1 MGGIGEILKGP
12 PTSVT
17 STTTVLAAVE
27 AMAKNRTGA
36 CVVVDDGELKGLF
49 TERDV
54 MTKVVLKQLDPSKVP
69 VGDVCTIATALITA
83 SPTTPEHQAL
93 RTMIDRHVRH
103 LPVVDE
109 NGALVGM
116 LSLRKLLQ
124 HRVDELSA
132 QLESLHA
139 YIAADALGG

>member
-1 MGGIGEILKGP
+1 MAGIGEILSGS
-12 PTSVT
+12 PTVVT
-17 STTTVLAAVE
+17 STTTVLQAVE
-27 AMAKNRTGA
+27 AMSKNRTGA

-54 MTKVVLKQLDPSKVP
+54 MSKVVLKRVDPATTKVY
-69 VGDVCTIATALITA
+69 DVCTHDLITA
-83 SPTTPEHQAL
+83 TPKTPEHQAL
-93 RTMIDRHVRH
+93 RTMVDRHIRH
-103 LPVVDE
+103 LPVIGED
-109 NGALVGM
+109 GKLVGM

-124 HRVDELSA
+124 HRAEELSA

>member
-1 MGGIGEILKGP
+1 MGAIGEIQTSA
-12 PTSVT
+12 PTVVT
-17 STTTVLAAVE
+17 STTTVLEAVQ

-54 MTKVVLKQLDPSKVP
+54 MVKVVLGQLDPAKVP
-69 VGDVCTIATALITA
+69 IGQVCTTALITA
-83 SPTTPEHQAL
+83 TPATPEHQAL
-93 RTMIDRHVRH
+93 RTLIDRHIRH
-103 LPVVDE
+103 LPIVDAK
-109 NGALVGM
+109 GKLIGM

-124 HRVDELSA
+124 HRVDELSV

-139 YIAADALGG
+139 YITDDALGG